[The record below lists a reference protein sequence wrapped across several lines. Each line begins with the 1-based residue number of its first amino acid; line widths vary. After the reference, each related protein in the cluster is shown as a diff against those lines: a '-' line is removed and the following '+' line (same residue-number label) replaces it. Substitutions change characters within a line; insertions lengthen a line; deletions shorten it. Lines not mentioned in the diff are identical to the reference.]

1 MSMDEIIAGV
11 RSFQTDIYPQNR
23 QMFERLAAG
32 QSPDAL
38 MITCSDS
45 RVDPYLLTQARPGQ
59 LFELRNAGNLVPR
72 YGGPIG
78 GVTATIEF
86 AVVALRVP
94 NIIICGHSGCG
105 AMAGLLDSAQ
115 LRGMPRVADWLK
127 HADVVRES
135 MAAAGHLDAPDALQ
149 RAVEANVIV
158 QLDHLRSHPSV
169 VDALVAGRITLHG
182 WVYEIATGQ
191 VTRYDAERKEFVTL

>member
-1 MSMDEIIAGV
+1 MDDILAGV
-11 RSFQTDIYPQNR
+11 RAFQRDVFPKQW
-23 QMFERLAAG
+23 QLFERLAAG

-38 MITCSDS
+38 VITCSDS
-45 RVDPYLLTQARPGQ
+45 RVDPQLLTQSEPGK

-86 AVVALRVP
+86 AVVALNVP

-105 AMAGLLDSAQ
+105 AMAGLLNPEL
-115 LRGMPRVADWLK
+115 LRGMPRVAEWLK
-127 HADVVRES
+127 HATVVRES
-135 MAAAGHLDAPDALQ
+135 LAVAGRLDAPDALE

-158 QLDHLRSHPSV
+158 QLDHLRTHPSV
-169 VDALVAGRITLHG
+169 AESLAARRLQLHG
-182 WVYEIATGQ
+182 WVYHIATGE
-191 VTRYDAERKEFVTL
+191 VTVYDAANKRFAPI

>member
-1 MSMDEIIAGV
+1 
-11 RSFQTDIYPQNR
+11 
-23 QMFERLAAG
+23 MFERLAAG
-32 QSPDAL
+32 QAPDAL

-72 YGGPIG
+72 YGGPVG

-86 AVVALRVP
+86 AVVALAVP

-105 AMAGLLDSAQ
+105 AMAGLLDPGQ
-115 LRGMPRVADWLK
+115 LGGMPRVAKWLE
-127 HADVVRES
+127 HATPVREAL
-135 MAAAGHLDAPDALQ
+135 AATGKLDAPDALQ

-158 QLDHLRSHPSV
+158 QLDHLRTHP
-169 VDALVAGRITLHG
+169 AVADKLQADRIQLHG
-182 WVYEIATGQ
+182 WVYEIATGA
-191 VTRYDAERKEFVTL
+191 VTRYDAERKEFLPL